1 MKVLLLQDVKGQGK
15 KGDIINVSDGY
26 ANNFLLKKG
35 LGVVATADK
44 INSVD
49 IHNKAVEKQKAA
61 ERQKA
66 QEDANKLKGQTVT
79 IVASTGSQ
87 GKMYG
92 SITNKEIAEE
102 LTKMGYP
109 VDKKQVVLKDP
120 IRTTGAYTV
129 SVKLYAE
136 ISVTV
141 NVIVE

>member
-15 KGDIINVSDGY
+15 KGDVINVSDGY

-44 INSVD
+44 INSID

-66 QEDANKLKGQTVT
+66 QEDANRLKGQTVT
-79 IVASTGSQ
+79 ITASTGAQ

-102 LTKMGYP
+102 LTKMGFP

-120 IRTTGAYTV
+120 IRQKGNYIVTVKMYT
-129 SVKLYAE
+129 E
-136 ISVTV
+136 ISTTV
-141 NVIVE
+141 NVVVE

>member
-1 MKVLLLQDVKGQGK
+1 MKVLLLSDVKGQGK
-15 KGDIINVSDGY
+15 KGEIINVSDGY

-35 LGVVATADK
+35 LGVIATADK

-66 QEDANKLKGQTVT
+66 QEDAAKLKGQTVT
-79 IVASTGSQ
+79 ITASTGAQ

-109 VDKKQVVLKDP
+109 VDKKQIVLKDP
-120 IRTTGAYTV
+120 IRQKGNYTV
-129 SVKLYAE
+129 TVKMYTE
-136 ISVTV
+136 ISTTI
-141 NVIVE
+141 NIVVE

>member
-1 MKVLLLQDVKGQGK
+1 MKVLLLQDVKSQGK
-15 KGDIINVSDGY
+15 KGEIINVSDGY

-35 LGVVATADK
+35 LAVVATADT
-44 INSVD
+44 INAVD

-66 QEDANKLKGQTVT
+66 QEDALRLKGQTVT
-79 IVASTGSQ
+79 ITASSGAQ

-92 SITNKEIAEE
+92 SITNREIAEE

-120 IRTTGAYTV
+120 IRQKGNYTV
-129 SVKLYAE
+129 TVKMYAE
-136 ISVTV
+136 ISTTI
-141 NVIVE
+141 NVVVE